1 MTEPV
6 AAGGLTTVELFA
18 GIGCVSQ
25 GFAGTGAFQ
34 PVLLTDID
42 PVARDTF
49 VENYPDGPPYL
60 VTDVRDVTADTIRN
74 GVDGRDVDGLLGCPP
89 CQGFSAAGRRDAAD
103 PQNALLVNFFTLAR
117 ALRVKFFVMEN
128 VPSVIDQELFKR
140 QITTMRRW
148 YRVWHGPL
156 NAALYGLPQT
166 RQRCIVIGYRKDLEV
181 EPSAPPISH
190 LGSRAVFDYKSGK
203 RLTPST
209 ENADAILGPYPRIG
223 HRREAAAG
231 RWLPERLD
239 GLADLV
245 TVGEALGDLPA
256 EGCQDGET
264 LPSSQVAAYAAQ
276 LRGADSAVHNHQPW
290 RHTFAARL
298 AMSGASEGGSFGPGR
313 SAGYYSQAY
322 TRLHRDGLAR
332 TVTTNFHNA
341 GSGRFTH
348 YAAGRTL
355 TVREAARLQGIPDSF
370 RFIGY
375 RSWQERL
382 VGNAFPQHWAQSV
395 AEHIREQ
402 LANELLLG

>member
-1 MTEPV
+1 VSEST
-6 AAGGLTTVELFA
+6 AGGGLATVELFA

-25 GFAGTGAFQ
+25 GFAATGAFQ
-34 PVLLTDID
+34 PMLLTDID
-42 PVARDTF
+42 AVARDTF
-49 VENYPDGPPYL
+49 VENYPDGPSYL
-60 VTDVRDVTADTIRN
+60 VTDVRDITAGTIQN
-74 GVDGRDVDGLLGCPP
+74 AVDGRAVDGLLGCPP

-103 PQNALLVNFFTLAR
+103 PQNELLVNFFTLAR
-117 ALRVKFFVMEN
+117 ALDVKFFVMEN

-140 QITTMRRW
+140 QITTTRRW

-166 RQRCIVIGYRKDLEV
+166 RQRCIVIGYRKDLEI

-256 EGCQDGET
+256 EGCQDGEM
-264 LPSSQVAAYAAQ
+264 LPSSQVAAYAAR

-290 RHTFAARL
+290 RHTFAASL

-332 TVTTNFHNA
+332 TITTNFHNA

-402 LANELLLG
+402 LANELQLG